1 MYIVPKPFSQSWT
14 VFATSVPISPWL
26 HWGCALMSL
35 HGAQICLIFE
45 AVDPVRR
52 SKPDARLLLPSR
64 TGSDPSLLKIAEVFF
79 LQRHCCNST
88 LRNLETDSWDGCIWS
103 RHRIAAF
110 CCPYSMLFLGALG
123 RAGSFFVMV
132 SLELVFDVASG
143 VIFPPRAGLVWRSSP
158 PPIDVL
164 KISIAMASTDRSI
177 FHPFWSYYDGIARCF
192 TCRNLECRNVFVYL
206 RFTTFYNQ
214 ATFTL
219 SLFFCY
225 LFWRAWIRSWKL
237 SAEEQ
242 DGLPCIAVRE
252 KPWCRRPHGWC
263 WYVGDTIRALPR

>member
-1 MYIVPKPFSQSWT
+1 
-14 VFATSVPISPWL
+14 
-26 HWGCALMSL
+26 
-35 HGAQICLIFE
+35 
-45 AVDPVRR
+45 
-52 SKPDARLLLPSR
+52 
-64 TGSDPSLLKIAEVFF
+64 
-79 LQRHCCNST
+79 
-88 LRNLETDSWDGCIWS
+88 
-103 RHRIAAF
+103 
-110 CCPYSMLFLGALG
+110 
-123 RAGSFFVMV
+123 MV
-132 SLELVFDVASG
+132 SLELAFDVASG
-143 VIFPPRAGLVWRSSP
+143 VIFPPRSGLVWRSLP

-192 TCRNLECRNVFVYL
+192 TCRNLECRNIFVYL

-252 KPWCRRPHGWC
+252 KPWCRRPLTPFEPFQGKSGKIVEQLKKMMLLCLYSGRLRIKFPLQVWKKSDEQ
-263 WYVGDTIRALPR
+263 VVEIGLD